1 MLKLLKYLF
10 SFLLSIPLIPLSAQ
24 IQNTDNLF
32 HYEMGKSSI
41 DTSLLN
47 NLISKQNL
55 KSFFD
60 ELKNSTEISIKK
72 VEITSSAS
80 MEGDVISNKRLNQK
94 RNETVKTALMQMSG
108 IPDSLIVCVDKG
120 VAWDEL
126 RAVVDTSHMPYKEEV
141 LNIIDNQPEETWKNG
156 TLVDSRNSR
165 LMMLRSGNPY
175 RYMSKA
181 YFPLFRY
188 TKIKI
193 VYTGELNYA
202 EEQEMPK
209 AKDNSS
215 LVIEIERDST
225 DLAQSRITPDSS
237 ASDKPQED
245 LETIKPVEPEE
256 AVVEQPSTGTEKTLE
271 KSVPFLAFKTN
282 ALLLGAGIANLGAE
296 VRLADRFSLDFPV
309 IYSPYTI
316 KNDYRLRVLGLQPE
330 FRFWLKNFTQGH
342 FFGLTGNFAWF
353 NVSMSNDNR
362 YQDTDNRPLMGFGV
376 SYGYSWRVH
385 PSLAIEFTAGAGYA
399 NIHYDV
405 FYNVHNGIQY
415 NSGVKNYWGLTKAGI
430 SIVYILNHRR

>member
-202 EEQEMPK
+202 EEQEMQK
-209 AKDNSS
+209 ATDNTS

-237 ASDKPQED
+237 ASDKPQESV
-245 LETIKPVEPEE
+245 ETIKPVESEVT
-256 AVVEQPSTGTEKTLE
+256 VVEQQSTGTEKTQE
-271 KSVPFLAFKTN
+271 KIRSVPRFQDQCPAAGRRNRKPRCRSSAHGPFLARFSGDLQPLHHQKRLPSQGYGIATGVPILVEKLYARTLLRSDRQFRVVQCLHVQRQPLPRYRQPPTDGIRCQLRLFVESSPLARHRIHGRCWIRKHTLRCLLQCPQRN
-282 ALLLGAGIANLGAE
+282 TIQLRRQKLLGPDQS
-296 VRLADRFSLDFPV
+296 RHQHSL
-309 IYSPYTI
+309 
-316 KNDYRLRVLGLQPE
+316 
-330 FRFWLKNFTQGH
+330 H
-342 FFGLTGNFAWF
+342 FK
-353 NVSMSNDNR
+353 S
-362 YQDTDNRPLMGFGV
+362 
-376 SYGYSWRVH
+376 
-385 PSLAIEFTAGAGYA
+385 
-399 NIHYDV
+399 
-405 FYNVHNGIQY
+405 
-415 NSGVKNYWGLTKAGI
+415 
-430 SIVYILNHRR
+430 